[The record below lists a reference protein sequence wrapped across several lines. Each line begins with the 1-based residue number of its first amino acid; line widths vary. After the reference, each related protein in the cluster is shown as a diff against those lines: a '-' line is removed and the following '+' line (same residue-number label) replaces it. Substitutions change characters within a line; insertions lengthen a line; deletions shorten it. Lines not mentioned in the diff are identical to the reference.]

1 MFLKDFRSAG
11 YGLLINDESK
21 LEACFVAPA
30 ESISP
35 DLVNQISKITGGV
48 FRVVVSKNRAEEFLL
63 DPMFE
68 SSNELI
74 SVEARVG
81 VTTGI
86 SAFDRAKTIS
96 ILGEKRPN
104 PRALVKPGHIFP
116 VVARDGG
123 SLVKGSLVE
132 GALDLVIAAGFSD
145 ASLYV
150 ELLDDGA
157 PPTAESIEKIDCP
170 KIKLSELIAHRLNNE
185 NLVELIAESKV
196 PLRDF
201 GLAEAKVFYVPLHG
215 VEHVAF
221 IKGKITKDKPI
232 MTRVQRESTIDD
244 LFVSDGVLQKS
255 LKRLG
260 EEDSGIFLYLRR
272 PEKNSL
278 REQLTDTPKMRE
290 YGIGAQV
297 LKLLGAQKLNL
308 LSSTTT
314 SYLGLDAFGL
324 EISEI
329 TPI

>member
-1 MFLKDFRSAG
+1 MFLEDFRRRG
-11 YGLLINDESK
+11 FGLLINDESK

-30 ESISP
+30 ERVSP
-35 DLVNQISKITGGV
+35 DLVNLISKNTGGV
-48 FRVVVSKNRAEEFLL
+48 FRVIISNSRAEEFFL

-74 SVEARVG
+74 SVEAREG

-96 ILGEKRPN
+96 ILGEKKPN

-116 VVARDGG
+116 VVSREGG
-123 SLVKGSLVE
+123 SLVKSSLVE
-132 GALDLVIAAGFSD
+132 GALDLVVAAGFSD

-157 PPTAESIEKIDCP
+157 PPTFESIERIDCP
-170 KIKLSELIAHRLNNE
+170 KIKLSDLIAYRLNTE
-185 NLVELIAESKV
+185 KLVELIAESKV

-221 IKGKITKDKPI
+221 VKGKVTKDKPI
-232 MTRVQRESTIDD
+232 MTRVQRESTIED
-244 LFVSDGVLQKS
+244 LFISDGILQKS
-255 LKRLG
+255 LKKLG
-260 EEDSGIFLYLRR
+260 GQEAGIFLYLRR

-278 REQLTDTPKMRE
+278 REQLVDAPKMRE